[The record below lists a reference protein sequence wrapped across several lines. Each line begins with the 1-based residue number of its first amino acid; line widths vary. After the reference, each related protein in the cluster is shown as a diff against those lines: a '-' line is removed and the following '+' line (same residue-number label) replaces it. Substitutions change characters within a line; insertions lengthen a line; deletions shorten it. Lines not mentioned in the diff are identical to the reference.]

1 MQDID
6 RVIIQALSESP
17 QAMMI
22 TEIASKCGMNRH
34 TIARKLDAL
43 EILGRVRKIE
53 MGNAKRYY
61 LSDAFPAF
69 GLVDIS
75 SDLILVINEKWE
87 IQYINKSAQNILKL
101 SRHPVIGERIDLL
114 HLELFSDPRVIQG
127 LKEFTP
133 QKVSSFEVSYTVG
146 GSERW
151 YDISIM
157 NISLK
162 PGVLLIILIA
172 VDITENHRIKQE
184 LQDNEARYRSLFENA
199 PIAIIELD
207 YTPVKAYLEGI
218 DTSGIPDLR
227 GYFNQNQDEQR
238 RCISQ
243 LRILDTNKKSRE
255 LYRFLPDEPVSMGT
269 DILPYMTRSSM
280 DRIIGMILSLY
291 DGILPSECELST
303 INDFGEVN
311 YYLVHISVVNSH
323 DNTMI
328 RVYASFRNVT
338 ESKLLYE
345 ELIKKKRELIS
356 VSEELVEQNN
366 QIRNLLSEREETD
379 TLLSD

>member
-1 MQDID
+1 MHDTD
-6 RVIIQALSESP
+6 NLIIEALSDSP
-17 QAMMI
+17 QALMI

-53 MGNAKRYY
+53 MGNSKRYY

-75 SDLILVINEKWE
+75 SDLILVINERWE

-133 QKVSSFEVSYTVG
+133 QKVSTFEVPYTFG
-146 GSERW
+146 GSDRW
-151 YDISIM
+151 YEISIM

-184 LQDNEARYRSLFENA
+184 LQENEARYRSLFENA
-199 PIAIIELD
+199 PIAIAEIDYSPVHSYLKGIESLD
-207 YTPVKAYLEGI
+207 
-218 DTSGIPDLR
+218 IPDLKQ
-227 GYFNQNQDEQR
+227 YISQNPEER
-238 RCISQ
+238 KRCISL
-243 LRILDTNKKSRE
+243 LRILDINEKCRE
-255 LYRFLPDEPVSMGT
+255 ICRCLPGETVSMAN
-269 DILPYMTRSSM
+269 DILPFLTRTSI
-280 DRIIGMILSLY
+280 DRIIGMILTLY
-291 DGILPSECELST
+291 RGILPSECELSS
-303 INDFGEVN
+303 INELGEVK
-311 YYLVHISVVNSH
+311 YYSIRISVVNPN
-323 DNTMI
+323 DNELV
-328 RVYASFRNVT
+328 RVYASFRNIT
-338 ESKLLYE
+338 ESKMLYE
-345 ELIKKKRELIS
+345 ELVKKKRELIS

-366 QIRNLLSEREETD
+366 QIRNLLAEREEMRS
-379 TLLSD
+379 LSVN